1 MNYIE
6 IKAEELREPRDRN
19 SVQNGTLYRL
29 TDQDILQ
36 LYAYMTPKEIIE
48 TFRKP
53 RCRTEKTMYALIKKY
68 KLDRPFA
75 AKKYLRSRILN
86 DIPDNYSLENWEKEA
101 PELIEIAKA
110 EMVAGIWKR
119 IRKHESFWDE

>member
-1 MNYIE
+1 
-6 IKAEELREPRDRN
+6 
-19 SVQNGTLYRL
+19 
-29 TDQDILQ
+29 
-36 LYAYMTPKEIIE
+36 
-48 TFRKP
+48 
-53 RCRTEKTMYALIKKY
+53 MYSLIKKY
-68 KLDRPFA
+68 KLDRPLA

-119 IRKHESFWDE
+119 IDKHESLWDELCHSLLLLLQRA